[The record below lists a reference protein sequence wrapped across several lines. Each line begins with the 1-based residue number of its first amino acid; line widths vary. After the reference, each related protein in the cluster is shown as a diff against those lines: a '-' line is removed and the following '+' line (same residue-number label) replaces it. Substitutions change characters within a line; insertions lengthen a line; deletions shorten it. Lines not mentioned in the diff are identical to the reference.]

1 MSSVQTLF
9 MIGGFIILFSVFSQM
24 LAVVH
29 VTDLLSIGIGSIL
42 KTMHLPPE
50 LDLAMIAG
58 LFEIT
63 LEVSSQD
70 HKRFPCS
77 LKQLWSALF

>member
-63 LEVSSQD
+63 LGSAHRVT
-70 HKRFPCS
+70 RGFP
-77 LKQLWSALF
+77 AR